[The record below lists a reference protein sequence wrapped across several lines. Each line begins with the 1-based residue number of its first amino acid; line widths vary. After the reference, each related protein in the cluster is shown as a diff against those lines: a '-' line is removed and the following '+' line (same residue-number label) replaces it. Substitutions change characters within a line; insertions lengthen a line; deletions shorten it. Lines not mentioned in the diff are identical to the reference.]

1 MHRRLEVRLQRLELS
16 AQSFLAPLT
25 VIFVGEGQDVAK
37 AEAARAAAP
46 GRVMAVEFVTS
57 RYEAE
62 PNSRWQRVETA
73 PRVNLPPIPAWGEGD
88 DRRATRLISWEA
100 EGSSFGPCSQRAFSP
115 DGRTCGPAVARPLTD
130 R

>member
-1 MHRRLEVRLQRLELS
+1 MPRRLEVRLQRLERA

-46 GRVMAVEFVTS
+46 GRVMAVQFVTS

-62 PNSRWQRVETA
+62 PNS
-73 PRVNLPPIPAWGEGD
+73 
-88 DRRATRLISWEA
+88 SW
-100 EGSSFGPCSQRAFSP
+100 
-115 DGRTCGPAVARPLTD
+115 
-130 R
+130 